1 MTFFHRHRWL
11 APWGLLTPGMAWLV
25 IFFVVPLGFLAYQ
38 SLQSGIFPSYEFTW
52 EFSNYRE
59 ALSDNREQLVRSFW
73 YAGIATVLALAFS
86 YPLAYWIAFRAGKWK
101 NVFLVL
107 VVAPFFVT
115 YLIRTIA
122 WQTILSD
129 DGTVVSVLRTV
140 GLLADD
146 GRLLATSTAVVA
158 GITYNYL
165 PFAIL
170 PIYVSL
176 EQVDRRLVEAAEDL
190 YASPTAGVPAGDA
203 AALAPRRLRGD
214 RADVHPL
221 RRRLHQRGAP
231 GRTEPGHDRER
242 DPVEVPRPDRLSVGG
257 GALLRADGDHRRHD
271 RDLRP
276 DRRLGAA
283 RMKGVRGRV
292 LDVYAI
298 LAIGYMLLPIAVVF
312 LFSFNDPAGRF
323 NYVWQSFTFDNWV
336 NWDAVPG
343 LRDALETSL
352 LIAVLASLT
361 ATALGTLI
369 ALALVRHQFRGRGS
383 INFLIF
389 LPMAAPEIV
398 LGASLLTLFLN
409 QSLLDL
415 GFWTIFIA
423 HVMFCISFVVVTVR
437 ARLVDFDRH
446 LEEAAADL
454 GATGLETFRL
464 VTLPLLWPAIL
475 AGGLL
480 AFAISVDDFVITY
493 FNSGSEITFPVFVW
507 GQAARGVPPQ
517 VNVIGSAIFLI
528 AVGIMLV
535 SVIVQTRRRKESAA

>member
-1 MTFFHRHRWL
+1 MTL
-11 APWGLLTPGMAWLV
+11 PLSLPGVFA
-25 IFFVVPLGFLAYQ
+25 
-38 SLQSGIFPSYEFTW
+38 
-52 EFSNYRE
+52 
-59 ALSDNREQLVRSFW
+59 
-73 YAGIATVLALAFS
+73 ATVLTFIPSAGDFINAELLGGPNQAMIGNVIQSKFLALID
-86 YPLAYWIAFRAGKWK
+86 YPSAAALSF
-101 NVFLVL
+101 VL
-107 VVAPFFVT
+107 M
-115 YLIRTIA
+115 
-122 WQTILSD
+122 
-129 DGTVVSVLRTV
+129 
-140 GLLADD
+140 ADH
-146 GRLLATSTAVVA
+146 RR
-158 GITYNYL
+158 
-165 PFAIL
+165 P
-170 PIYVSL
+170 
-176 EQVDRRLVEAAEDL
+176 DRRL
-190 YASPTAGVPAGDA
+190 
-203 AALAPRRLRGD
+203 
-214 RADVHPL
+214 
-221 RRRLHQRGAP
+221 
-231 GRTEPGHDRER
+231 
-242 DPVEVPRPDRLSVGG
+242 RP
-257 GALLRADGDHRRHD
+257 H
-271 RDLRP
+271 
-276 DRRLGAA
+276 RRLGAA
-283 RMKGVRGRV
+283 RMKRVRGRI

-312 LFSFNDPAGRF
+312 LFSFNNPAGRF

-352 LIAVLASLT
+352 LIAVLASVT

-369 ALALVRHQFRGRGS
+369 ALALVRHQFRGRAP

-409 QSLLDL
+409 QTLLDL

-517 VNVIGSAIFLI
+517 VNVIGSAIFLV

-535 SVIVQTRRRKESAA
+535 SVIVQTRRRKETAA

>member
-1 MTFFHRHRWL
+1 
-11 APWGLLTPGMAWLV
+11 MAWLV

-190 YASPTAGVPAGDA
+190 YASPRRAFLRVTLPLSLPGVFA
-203 AALAPRRLRGD
+203 AT
-214 RADVHPL
+214 RADVHPR
-221 RRRLHQRGAP
+221 RRRLHQRGAA
-231 GRTEPGHDRER
+231 RRAQPGHDRER
-242 DPVEVPRPDRLSVGG
+242 HPVEVPRPDRLSVGG
-257 GALLRADGDHRRHD
+257 GALLRADGHHRRPD
-271 RDLRP
+271 RGLRP
-276 DRRLGAA
+276 HRRLGAA
-283 RMKGVRGRV
+283 RMKRVRGRI

-312 LFSFNDPAGRF
+312 LFSFNNPAGRF

-352 LIAVLASLT
+352 LIAVLASVT

-369 ALALVRHQFRGRGS
+369 ALALVRHQFRGRAP

-409 QSLLDL
+409 QTLLDL

-517 VNVIGSAIFLI
+517 VNVIGSAIFLV

-535 SVIVQTRRRKESAA
+535 SVIVQTRRRKETAA